1 MKSNAICLRFAA
13 VAFTLTT
20 VAVAPAA
27 RAWTIDNNSGT
38 NFDGSP
44 KFVDPDE
51 QVQNF
56 GRSGT
61 AESNSNGPHFF
72 FGAQPSDPSRNNW
85 SNPVTRPLRPDSFY
99 QGNRD

>member
-1 MKSNAICLRFAA
+1 MQSNRICLGFAGFA
-13 VAFTLTT
+13 LALTM
-20 VAVAPAA
+20 AAAAPAA

-38 NFDGSP
+38 NSDGSP

-51 QVQNF
+51 EVQNF
-56 GRSGT
+56 GRSG
-61 AESNSNGPHFF
+61 AGSSRGNGLNFF
-72 FGAQPSDPSRNNW
+72 FGTQSSDPSRNNW